1 MSDSCDSMDCIAPGS
16 SVHVCYWNQLRFLKQ
31 RSLSGS
37 RQKGSLSSCVA
48 GDVFIWVICLEVNAS
63 LKWMPWQSK
72 LKSDI
77 CFKKKKRQKPKKKK
91 KSSGLT
97 LQWCFHIDK
106 HFHIHTLYLL
116 LEYLMI
122 LNTMSHYNRH
132 YLSLPTSDSPLLS

>member
-72 LKSDI
+72 LKLDI
-77 CFKKKKRQKPKKKK
+77 CFKKKKRQKPKKNKK
-91 KSSGLT
+91 IIRAYTTMMFSYRQTFSHPHIISVAWISDDTQYHVT
-97 LQWCFHIDK
+97 L
-106 HFHIHTLYLL
+106 
-116 LEYLMI
+116 
-122 LNTMSHYNRH
+122 
-132 YLSLPTSDSPLLS
+132 